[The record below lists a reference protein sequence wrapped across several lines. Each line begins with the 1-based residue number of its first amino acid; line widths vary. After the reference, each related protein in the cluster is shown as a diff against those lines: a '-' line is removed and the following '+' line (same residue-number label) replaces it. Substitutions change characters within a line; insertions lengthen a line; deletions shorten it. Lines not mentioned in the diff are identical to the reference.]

1 MRVTIYLKCLIFIV
15 KCCLVLIWG
24 REDICSLLGYKKAI
38 FFCKKVWMFYVN
50 STATNIAKAI
60 FKKNQLCWKRV
71 NACKFF
77 SKDYGYLLHSIMIR
91 KAARHG
97 LIGNAT
103 YKKDAIAIKAPF
115 AAHEHAQSLKL
126 FLQLLLLPD
135 ELFDSLSRFQLKLQY

>member
-1 MRVTIYLKCLIFIV
+1 
-15 KCCLVLIWG
+15 
-24 REDICSLLGYKKAI
+24 
-38 FFCKKVWMFYVN
+38 MFYVN

-60 FKKNQLCWKRV
+60 LKNQLYWKRV

-91 KAARHG
+91 KAACHG

-103 YKKDAIAIKAPF
+103 YKKDAIAIKALF
-115 AAHEHAQSLKL
+115 AAHEYAQSLKL

-135 ELFDSLSRFQLKLQY
+135 ELFYTLSRFQLKLQYWAIFKWPN